1 MNRSRMRPGGGWRH
15 VAGPVWEHAGGAR
28 VHIAGLV
35 KLQDGRYLHAN
46 KWPECRDAERLIRVN
61 GGNRKRGLMAWAMAH
76 NAELCGVRST
86 SERAPGYASAQNTE
100 E

>member
-1 MNRSRMRPGGGWRH
+1 MNRSRMRPGDGWVH

-35 KLQDGRYLHAN
+35 KLQGGRYLHAN

-76 NAELCGVRST
+76 NAELRGAEPALSA
-86 SERAPGYASAQNTE
+86 ERPS
-100 E
+100 

>member
-1 MNRSRMRPGGGWRH
+1 MNRSRMRPGDGWVH

-35 KLQDGRYLHAN
+35 KLQGGRYLHAN

-76 NAELCGVRST
+76 NAEVSGAGT
-86 SERAPGYASAQNTE
+86 ASAGLPG
-100 E
+100 

>member
-76 NAELCGVRST
+76 NELSSPAAEGSPSGAR
-86 SERAPGYASAQNTE
+86 G
-100 E
+100 